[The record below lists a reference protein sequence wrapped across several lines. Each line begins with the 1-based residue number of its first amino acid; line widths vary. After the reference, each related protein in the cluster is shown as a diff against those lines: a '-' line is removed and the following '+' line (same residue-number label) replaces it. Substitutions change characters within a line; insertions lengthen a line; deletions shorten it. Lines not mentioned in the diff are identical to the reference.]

1 MLAWTAECVLK
12 GYKNG
17 VVKTF
22 GMAAI
27 DESVGDFS
35 TACTCFV
42 VPTRLTSLFCQDII
56 QQLNLLSIPRL
67 YVYVRETSR
76 SALMLNQKLFHCV
89 DMLSHSVKRSAKN

>member
-12 GYKNG
+12 EYNNG
-17 VVKTF
+17 GVKTV

-42 VPTRLTSLFCQDII
+42 VPSRLTSLFCQDII
-56 QQLNLLSIPRL
+56 QQLNLLSLPRL
-67 YVYVRETSR
+67 YVYVWGTSR
-76 SALMLNQKLFHCV
+76 SALMLNQKLFHSFT
-89 DMLSHSVKRSAKN
+89 LREAIG